1 MSSAH
6 ALLAGTSG
14 CCGGIQI
21 ESLRSTGLSWAIAGT
36 ASRPAASA
44 APNAAAASFF
54 MSFFLP
60 IRLRPKHTGFI
71 GRNEMEDSR
80 RIALDVLVA
89 CLDKG
94 QPLDDALGRHPGFP
108 ALDPRDRAFVR
119 LLLATTLR
127 RLGEI
132 DTVLG
137 AMIERPLEGANAV
150 GLQILRLGAAQLLF
164 LGTPA
169 HAAVDTSVALA
180 QSRLPHLKGLTNA
193 VLRRVARE
201 GVAMLGDRDPARLNT
216 PQWLWE
222 SWVANY
228 GEETARAIAAAHLIE
243 APLDLTPRS
252 DADFLGRAPR
262 GGEAADRHAPPRTGG
277 AISELPGYAEG
288 AWWVQ
293 DAAATLPVRLLGD
306 VTGKRVADLCAAPGG
321 KTLQLCAGGAIVTAV
336 DISARRIGRLND
348 NLARAGMTAEL
359 VTADAGKWTP
369 AEKFDA
375 ILLDAPCSGTG
386 TLRRHPDIAWLKDND
401 DVSRLTLT
409 QDRLLVHA
417 LDLLKPDGTL
427 VFAVCSL
434 EEDEGPA
441 RIEALLAR
449 EPRVKRV
456 PVESAELPGL
466 ADAITSAGD
475 IRTLPSMW
483 TERGGLDGF
492 YVSRLQTS

>member
-1 MSSAH
+1 
-6 ALLAGTSG
+6 
-14 CCGGIQI
+14 
-21 ESLRSTGLSWAIAGT
+21 
-36 ASRPAASA
+36 
-44 APNAAAASFF
+44 
-54 MSFFLP
+54 
-60 IRLRPKHTGFI
+60 
-71 GRNEMEDSR
+71 MEDSR

-94 QPLDDALGRHPGFP
+94 QPLDDALARHPGFP

-137 AMIERPLEGANAV
+137 AMIERPLEGANAI
-150 GLQILRLGAAQLLF
+150 GRQILRLGAAQLIF
-164 LGTPA
+164 LGTPP

-180 QSRLPHLKGLTNA
+180 QNRLPHIKGLTNA

-222 SWVANY
+222 SWVATY
-228 GEETARAIAAAHLIE
+228 GEETTRAIAAAHLIE

-252 DADFLGRAPR
+252 DADFWAGQLDAEKLPIGTLRRRA
-262 GGEAADRHAPPRTGG
+262 GG
-277 AISELPGYAEG
+277 AIGELPGFAEG

-306 VTGKRVADLCAAPGG
+306 VVGQRVADLCAAPGG
-321 KTLQLCAGGAIVTAV
+321 KTLQLCAAGARVTAV
-336 DISARRIGRLND
+336 DVSARRIGRLSD

-369 AEKFDA
+369 VEKFDA
-375 ILLDAPCSGTG
+375 VLLDAPCSGTG
-386 TLRRHPDIAWLKDND
+386 TLRRHPDIAWLKDSD

-417 LDLLKPDGTL
+417 LELLKPGGTL
-427 VFAVCSL
+427 VYAVCSL
-434 EEDEGPA
+434 EEEEGPA
-441 RIEALLAR
+441 RIDALLAR
-449 EPRVKRV
+449 LPQVTLV
-456 PVESAELPGL
+456 PVQPAELPGL
-466 ADAITSAGD
+466 TEAISPNGD

-483 TERGGLDGF
+483 PERGGLDGF
-492 YVSRLQTS
+492 YVARLRT